1 MSSSDEEQ
9 WIVVT
14 TGNWT
19 TKPVYYGETRQ
30 NPLKGGRTE
39 FPGNAYRY
47 PSENAALAAGY
58 EAKQTKL
65 IGDFQVQKLPPKP
78 RFKAPGESREG
89 NG

>member
-1 MSSSDEEQ
+1 MSSSDEDQ

-14 TGNWT
+14 SGNWT

-30 NPLKGGRTE
+30 NPIKGGRTE

-58 EAKQTKL
+58 EAKQIKL
-65 IGDFQVQKLPPKP
+65 IGDFHVEKLPAKP
-78 RFKAPGESREG
+78 RFKTPGVAREG